1 MLLPPGG
8 SAAVSAIAQRETMR
22 AVVWTAYG
30 SPEVLVV
37 REVPRPSPGD
47 GEVLVRVHAASVFAG
62 DCELRRLDLPL
73 LLWLP
78 LRFYFGWTRPKR
90 VTVLGQELAGEVTA
104 VGRAVSR
111 YKPGDQVF
119 AATGFRLG
127 GYAEYA
133 CLPEDA
139 MMARKP
145 ANLTMEEA
153 ATLPVGGY
161 NALHFMTLAHIQ
173 RGERVLINGAGGSI
187 GTVAIQLA
195 KAYGAEVTAVD
206 AAHKLDLLRSI
217 GADEVID
224 FAREDF
230 TRRSETYDVIFDV
243 VGKAPFLRS
252 LRVLNRGGRLL
263 LGNNGLVVP
272 KLQGA
277 YAAMTGSKKVISRL
291 AGGDRED
298 IVRLRELVEAG
309 KVRAVIDKRYPLE
322 RVAEAHRYV
331 EAGLKKGTA
340 AVTVVPGDTTKEDPP

>member
-1 MLLPPGG
+1 M
-8 SAAVSAIAQRETMR
+8 SAVADRETMR

-30 SPEVLVV
+30 PPEVLVV
-37 REVPRPSPGD
+37 RPVPRPSPGD
-47 GEVLVRVHAASVFAG
+47 GEVLVRVHATSVFAG
-62 DCELRRLDLPL
+62 DCELRRLDLPIL
-73 LLWLP
+73 LRLG

-90 VTVLGQELAGEVTA
+90 VTVLGQELAGEVA
-104 VGRAVSR
+104 EVGRGVSR
-111 YKPGDQVF
+111 YKPGDPVF

-127 GYAEYA
+127 AYAEYV
-133 CLPEDA
+133 CVPEDA

-145 ANLTMEEA
+145 ANMTMEEA

-161 NALHFMTLAHIQ
+161 NALHFMTRADVH

-206 AAHKLDLLRSI
+206 GARKLDLLRSI

-224 FAREDF
+224 FASEDF
-230 TRRSETYDVIFDV
+230 TRRGETYDVIFDV

-252 LRVLNRGGRLL
+252 LRALNRGGRLL

-272 KLQGA
+272 KLQA
-277 YAAMTGSKKVISRL
+277 SWAAMTGSKKVISSL
-291 AGGDRED
+291 AGGDRND
-298 IVRLRELVEAG
+298 MVRLRELIEAG
-309 KVRAVIDKRYPLE
+309 KIRAVIDRRYPLE

-331 EAGLKKGTA
+331 DAGLKKGTVA
-340 AVTVVPGDTTKEDPP
+340 ITVVQNR